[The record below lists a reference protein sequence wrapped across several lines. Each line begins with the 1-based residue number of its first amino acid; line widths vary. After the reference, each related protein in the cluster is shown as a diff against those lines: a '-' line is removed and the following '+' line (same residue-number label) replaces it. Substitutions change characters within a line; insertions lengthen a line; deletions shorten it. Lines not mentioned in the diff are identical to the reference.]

1 MHMCTYNY
9 NCINSTES
17 DNDLDASKSNGSDR
31 SICTTIGNDVTSSPP
46 TSISVHSPIQQ
57 ISPILITK
65 TQTAVITKLQV
76 AIAIA
81 L

>member
-31 SICTTIGNDVTSSPP
+31 SICTTIGNDVTSSTP

-57 ISPILITK
+57 ISPILNQDTDHSDNKITGSYS
-65 TQTAVITKLQV
+65 
-76 AIAIA
+76 
-81 L
+81 